1 MNYQL
6 SLFKELFTYGDVN
19 KMGYNQYYYVII
31 ISAVVVFM
39 IIIIMYYFNA
49 VFTRQK
55 VSQ

>member
-31 ISAVVVFM
+31 ISAVVVFI